1 MKKYII
7 SCIVLLFV
15 ITLSAETVSDI
26 ALPAPRQEGGMP
38 LMQAL
43 KERKSVREFSEKS
56 LSPQVLSDLLW
67 AAFGIS
73 RPDGKRT
80 APSARNCQEI
90 AIYAVL
96 PEGAYLYDAK
106 ANVLTLVAAGDFRK
120 KTGIQA
126 FAATAPL
133 DLVYVADFR
142 RMKGSEKNKEFYAGT
157 DVGFISQNVYLFC
170 ASEGMGTVVRGWLD
184 RDACAK
190 ALKLDKNSKVI
201 LAQTVGFPKQ

>member
-7 SCIVLLFV
+7 SCTVLLFV
-15 ITLSAETVSDI
+15 IALSAETVSDI
-26 ALPAPRQEGGMP
+26 ALPAPRREGGMP

-43 KERKSVREFSEKS
+43 KERKSVREYSEKN

-73 RPDGKRT
+73 RADGKRT

-90 AIYAVL
+90 DIYAVR

-106 ANVLTLVAAGDFRK
+106 ANVLKLVAAGDFRK
-120 KTGIQA
+120 KTGMQA
-126 FAATAPL
+126 FAAKAPL
-133 DLVYVADFR
+133 NLVYVADFR
-142 RMKGSEKNKEFYAGT
+142 RMKGSEKDKEFYAGT

-170 ASEGMGTVVRGWLD
+170 ASEGMATVVRGWLN

-190 ALKLDKNSKVI
+190 ALKLGKNRKVI
-201 LAQTVGFPKQ
+201 LAQTVGYPK